1 MTRFSL
7 SSETYDATGTGG
19 LAVFFTVERFAV
31 DFVVDFA
38 KNSVFFRADFHI
50 ILLEHSRKC
59 EGCFNNSLSLHKTN
73 P

>member
-7 SSETYDATGTGG
+7 SSGIYGATGTGG
-19 LAVFFTVERFAV
+19 IAVFLEDARFAGA
-31 DFVVDFA
+31 FVVDFA
-38 KNSVFFRADFHI
+38 KNSVFFRADFRI
-50 ILLEHSRKC
+50 ILLEHSGKC